1 MEEILEVKNLKTI
14 FKSVE
19 GDVRAVDGVS
29 FSIKKGEAMGI
40 VGETG
45 SGKSVTAKSIMLN
58 VPDYA
63 EVTADKLTFEG
74 INLFNL
80 SRKELQK
87 IWGKKIAMIFQTPTS
102 YINPLFTIEKQ
113 MTDVICHHEGIKQPQ
128 ALKLAKNMLEL
139 VKMPDP
145 ESVLKS
151 YPHQLS
157 GGMIQR
163 VIIALSLSCNPSL
176 LIADEP
182 TTALD
187 VTIQA
192 QILKLLNDIKS
203 RESALILITHN
214 LAIIAEICDTV
225 AIMYA
230 GKMIEK
236 GPVDKVM
243 KKSLHPYTIGLIKA
257 IPRLNSTN
265 KSLEYIPGN
274 IPSAITPPPGCR
286 FSPRCSKAKPI
297 CFEQEPKIEEKNDEH
312 YVACYFSDESIER
325 SST

>member
-1 MEEILEVKNLKTI
+1 MEEILKVKNLKTI

-19 GDVRAVDGVS
+19 GNVRAVDGVS
-29 FSIKKGEAMGI
+29 FSIKKDEAIGI

-63 EVTADKLTFEG
+63 EVTADELTFEG
-74 INLFNL
+74 INLFTL
-80 SRKELQK
+80 SRKDLQK
-87 IWGKKIAMIFQTPTS
+87 IWGKKITMIFQTPTS

-113 MTDVICHHEGIKQPQ
+113 MTDVICHHEGIKYAQ
-128 ALKLAKNMLEL
+128 ALKLAKEMLEL

-145 ESVLKS
+145 DSVLKS

-203 RESALILITHN
+203 RESALLLITHN

-230 GKMIEK
+230 GKMVEK
-236 GPVDKVM
+236 GPVGMVM

-257 IPRLNSTN
+257 IPRLNSDN
-265 KSLEYIPGN
+265 KILEYIPGN
-274 IPSAITPPPGCR
+274 IPSAINPPPGCR
-286 FSPRCSKAKPI
+286 YSPRCPKAKPI
-297 CFEQEPKIEEKNDEH
+297 CFEKEPVMEEKYSGH
-312 YVACYFSDESIER
+312 YVACHFPDEPLER

>member
-1 MEEILEVKNLKTI
+1 MEEILRVKNLKTI

-19 GDVRAVDGVS
+19 GNVKAVDGVS
-29 FSIKKGEAMGI
+29 FSIKKGEALGI

-63 EVTADKLTFEG
+63 EVTADELTFEG
-74 INLFNL
+74 VNLFSL

-87 IWGKKIAMIFQTPTS
+87 IWGKKISMIFQTPTS
-102 YINPLFTIEKQ
+102 YINPLFTIGKQ
-113 MTDVICHHEGIKQPQ
+113 MTDVICFHEGIKYPE
-128 ALKLAKNMLEL
+128 ALMLAKKMLEL

-145 ESVLKS
+145 DSVLKS

-214 LAIIAEICDTV
+214 LAIITEICDTA

-230 GKMIEK
+230 GKMVEK
-236 GPVDKVM
+236 GPVDMVM
-243 KKSLHPYTIGLIKA
+243 KRSLHPYTKGLIKA
-257 IPRLNSTN
+257 IPRLNSGS
-265 KSLEYIPGN
+265 KRLEFIPGN
-274 IPSAITPPPGCR
+274 IPSAINPPPGCR
-286 FSPRCSKAKPI
+286 YSPRCSKAKPI
-297 CFEQEPKIEEKNDEH
+297 CFEKEPEMEEKSNNH
-312 YVACYFSDESIER
+312 YAACYFPYEPSER